1 MFFILKGVVLFM
13 KTFTFGE
20 LSKDV
25 RKHVVEYVYDSNSFL
40 DRVENSLTDDL
51 FYSFVVPISASFVIN
66 KENKKPVFLID
77 SFSFSLDKDI
87 LEYALTEEDNKLFSW
102 LNEEERIF
110 AHYENDE
117 LRLFLFSADGEE
129 KENNLD
135 SPDIYRVLNDFTMNM
150 KERSEIIVKENTEEY
165 LSNEAVEEFLDEFET
180 VFLEDGTIIG

>member
-1 MFFILKGVVLFM
+1 MIFTISFVDFLFYIIVWWYKIYYEVFFILKGVVLFM

-87 LEYALTEEDNKLFSW
+87 LEYALTEEDNKLFS
-102 LNEEERIF
+102 L
-110 AHYENDE
+110 
-117 LRLFLFSADGEE
+117 L
-129 KENNLD
+129 K
-135 SPDIYRVLNDFTMNM
+135 T
-150 KERSEIIVKENTEEY
+150 
-165 LSNEAVEEFLDEFET
+165 SNWFQA
-180 VFLEDGTIIG
+180 